1 MLLGDNIKKIRIN
14 KGLGLNET
22 AKKAGITGGYLSSI
36 ENNKR
41 TNIGTDILQAIAD
54 VLDVSA
60 SEFYVDTENKTLEKS
75 PDKNDLT
82 DKDKK
87 DIEKSLDATLK
98 QLEEQDGLMLSGN
111 PVDDNDWE
119 LIKSAIKNGLEYAK
133 KMNKEKYTPKKYKK

>member
-1 MLLGDNIKKIRIN
+1 MLE
-14 KGLGLNET
+14 KG
-22 AKKAGITGGYLSSI
+22 
-36 ENNKR
+36 KR
-41 TNIGTDILQAIAD
+41 TNPSLDIIQELANA
-54 VLDVSA
+54 LDTT
-60 SEFYVDTENKTLEKS
+60 VDYLLSDDEN
-75 PDKNDLT
+75 LT
-82 DKDKK
+82 DKVSNKKDNLTDIDKK

>member
-1 MLLGDNIKKIRIN
+1 MIGDKIKSLRLK
-14 KGLGLNET
+14 KELS
-22 AKKAGITGGYLSSI
+22 AKQLAEATSLTPAYLSML
-36 ENNKR
+36 EKGKR
-41 TNIGTDILQAIAD
+41 TNPSLDIIQELANALDTTVDYLLSDDEDLTDK
-54 VLDVSA
+54 VS
-60 SEFYVDTENKTLEKS
+60 KQ
-75 PDKNDLT
+75 KNDLT

-119 LIKSAIKNGLEYAK
+119 LIKSAIKTGLEYAK

>member
-1 MLLGDNIKKIRIN
+1 MIGDKIKSLRLK
-14 KGLGLNET
+14 KELS
-22 AKKAGITGGYLSSI
+22 AKQLAEATSLTPAYLSML
-36 ENNKR
+36 EKGKR
-41 TNIGTDILQAIAD
+41 TNPSLDIIQELANALDTTVDYLLSDDENLTDK
-54 VLDVSA
+54 VSK
-60 SEFYVDTENKTLEKS
+60 E
-75 PDKNDLT
+75 KNDLT

>member
-1 MLLGDNIKKIRIN
+1 MIGDKIKSLRIKK
-14 KGLGLNET
+14 GLS
-22 AKKAGITGGYLSSI
+22 AKQLAEATSLTPAYLSML
-36 ENNKR
+36 EKGKR
-41 TNIGTDILQAIAD
+41 TNPSLDIIQQLANA
-54 VLDVSA
+54 LDTTVDYLLSDDESLTEEVSN
-60 SEFYVDTENKTLEKS
+60 E
-75 PDKNDLT
+75 KNDLT

-98 QLEEQDGLMLSGN
+98 RLEEEDGLMLSGN

>member
-1 MLLGDNIKKIRIN
+1 MIGDKIKSLRLK
-14 KGLGLNET
+14 KELS
-22 AKKAGITGGYLSSI
+22 AKQLAEATSLTPAYLSML
-36 ENNKR
+36 EKGKR
-41 TNIGTDILQAIAD
+41 TNPSLDIIQELANALDTTVDYLLSDDEDLTDK
-54 VLDVSA
+54 A
-60 SEFYVDTENKTLEKS
+60 SKE
-75 PDKNDLT
+75 KNDLT

>member
-1 MLLGDNIKKIRIN
+1 MSIGEKISELRKLN
-14 KGLGLNET
+14 KMTQVEL
-22 AKKAGITGGYLSSI
+22 AKKSSI
-36 ENNKR
+36 SRSYLADIEKDRYNASVDTLKSIAESLGVNISELLSDSENLTEETSNKKD
-41 TNIGTDILQAIAD
+41 NLTDI
-54 VLDVSA
+54 
-60 SEFYVDTENKTLEKS
+60 
-75 PDKNDLT
+75 
-82 DKDKK
+82 DKK

>member
-1 MLLGDNIKKIRIN
+1 MIGDKIKSLRLK
-14 KGLGLNET
+14 KELS
-22 AKKAGITGGYLSSI
+22 AKQLAEATSLTPAYLSML
-36 ENNKR
+36 EKGKR
-41 TNIGTDILQAIAD
+41 TNPSLDIIQELANA
-54 VLDVSA
+54 LDTT
-60 SEFYVDTENKTLEKS
+60 VDYLLSDDEN
-75 PDKNDLT
+75 LT
-82 DKDKK
+82 DKVSNKKDNLTDIDKK

>member
-1 MLLGDNIKKIRIN
+1 MIGDKIKSLRLK
-14 KGLGLNET
+14 KELS
-22 AKKAGITGGYLSSI
+22 AKQLAEATSLTPAYLSML
-36 ENNKR
+36 EKGKR
-41 TNIGTDILQAIAD
+41 TNPSLDIIQELANALDTTVDYLLSDDEDLTDK
-54 VLDVSA
+54 VSK
-60 SEFYVDTENKTLEKS
+60 E
-75 PDKNDLT
+75 KNDLT

>member
-1 MLLGDNIKKIRIN
+1 MIGDKIKSLRLK
-14 KGLGLNET
+14 KELS
-22 AKKAGITGGYLSSI
+22 AKQLAEATSLTPAYLSML
-36 ENNKR
+36 EKGKR
-41 TNIGTDILQAIAD
+41 TNPSLEIIQELANALDTTVDYLLSDDENLTDK
-54 VLDVSA
+54 VLK
-60 SEFYVDTENKTLEKS
+60 E
-75 PDKNDLT
+75 KNDLT

>member
-1 MLLGDNIKKIRIN
+1 MSIGEKISELRKLN
-14 KGLGLNET
+14 KMTQIEL
-22 AKKAGITGGYLSSI
+22 AKKSSI
-36 ENNKR
+36 SR
-41 TNIGTDILQAIAD
+41 SYLADIEKDRYNASVDTLKSIAESLG
-54 VLDVSA
+54 VTVSELL
-60 SEFYVDTENKTLEKS
+60 SDTENLTEE
-75 PDKNDLT
+75 DKKDNLT

-98 QLEEQDGLMLSGN
+98 RLEEEDGLMLSGN

>member
-1 MLLGDNIKKIRIN
+1 MIGDKIKSLRLK
-14 KGLGLNET
+14 KELS
-22 AKKAGITGGYLSSI
+22 AKQLAEATSLTPAYLSML
-36 ENNKR
+36 EKGKR
-41 TNIGTDILQAIAD
+41 TNPSLDIIQELANALDTTVDYLLSDDENLTDK
-54 VLDVSA
+54 VS
-60 SEFYVDTENKTLEKS
+60 KEK
-75 PDKNDLT
+75 NELT